1 MSEVPAVQVVTL
13 AKRSHAAGS
22 VAPEALL
29 RITLPGVERLLVV
42 ESGTTGQPR
51 HARAATNQLLR
62 YQQEF
67 PTAYPVFVAPYV
79 SPAGAAICRAANVGY
94 VDLAGNGRLCFDNVC
109 ILREGRP
116 NPLPQRREQRSLFS
130 PRATRVLRACLLEP
144 RRPWRLTD
152 LAVQAGVSLGH
163 AVNVTRCLADR
174 EWLRR
179 TSDGLRLTNAEA
191 LLEAWA
197 DQHSLRRSSITAYH
211 SAGDTGATE
220 AALVEACAASG
231 VRYALT
237 GLAAAAR
244 RATGVSCQHVSA
256 YIDGDP
262 DPVVQALA
270 LERVRSGAN
279 VLLLRPYDVGVFQG
293 STTIGGAVVVSVVQA
308 YLDLIGHPGC
318 SAEAAQILLEQA
330 LRPTW

>member
-1 MSEVPAVQVVTL
+1 MQVATL
-13 AKRSHAAGS
+13 ARRSHTAGS
-22 VAPEALL
+22 VGPEALL
-29 RITLPGVERLLVV
+29 RIALPGVERLLVV
-42 ESGTTGQPR
+42 ESGPTGQPR
-51 HARAATNQLLR
+51 HARAATHQLLR

-94 VDLAGNGRLCFDNVC
+94 VDFAGNGRLCFDNVY

-144 RRPWRLTD
+144 RRTWRLTD
-152 LAVQAGVSLGH
+152 LATQAGVSLGH
-163 AVNVTRCLADR
+163 AVNVTRRLADR

-179 TSDGLRLTNAEA
+179 TPDGLRLTNAAA
-191 LLEAWA
+191 LLEAWF
-197 DQHSLRRSSITAYH
+197 DQHSLRRSSMTAYR

-220 AALVEACAASG
+220 AALAEACTTAG
-231 VRYALT
+231 LRYALT
-237 GLAAAAR
+237 GLSAAAR
-244 RATGVSCQHVSA
+244 WAPGLSCHHVWA

-262 DPVVQALA
+262 DPVVQAVA
-270 LERVRSGAN
+270 LEHVHSGAN

-293 STTIGGAVVVSVVQA
+293 LTIIGGAAVVSAVQA
-308 YLDLIGHPGC
+308 YLDLKDHPGH
-318 SAEAAQILLEQA
+318 SAEAARVLLEQA
-330 LRPTW
+330 IRSTW